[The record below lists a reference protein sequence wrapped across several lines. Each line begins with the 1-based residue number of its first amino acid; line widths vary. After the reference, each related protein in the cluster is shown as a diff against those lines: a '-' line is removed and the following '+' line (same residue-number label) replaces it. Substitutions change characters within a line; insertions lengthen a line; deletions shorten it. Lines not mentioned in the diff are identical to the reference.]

1 MAINLLKSLAE
12 ERRLPVGRPDF
23 KSGGMHA
30 GVFGRFNSYLFRQLL
45 SFLFVFSRFN
55 SIKLWCSNPS
65 LERRHSSLGGKDI
78 S

>member
-30 GVFGRFNSYLFRQLL
+30 GVFGRFDSYLFRHLPFIPLRIL
-45 SFLFVFSRFN
+45 SFQFDKALV
-55 SIKLWCSNPS
+55 L
-65 LERRHSSLGGKDI
+65 
-78 S
+78 